1 MNEPAIA
8 PLATEN
14 RLARA
19 TRKMAKASEIT
30 AAPRMENSIPR
41 LASNTTDAIT
51 APVAEPIRFQLYKR
65 AMRPPMGPSGRAD
78 AANGSV
84 APSAAVDGNMRNA
97 AMKNCDKNSVP
108 SAPSIDA

>member
-41 LASNTTDAIT
+41 LASNTGCHH
-51 APVAEPIRFQLYKR
+51 RSR
-65 AMRPPMGPSGRAD
+65 GRAD
-78 AANGSV
+78 KIPAIQA
-84 APSAAVDGNMRNA
+84 RNA
-97 AMKNCDKNSVP
+97 TPDGTFGKS
-108 SAPSIDA
+108 